1 MLSKVASDI
10 FNQVIQPKWHKSI
23 TCSDSPKLWHKSF
36 VKVAKETHVISVKI
50 ATQLASSP
58 SLLRIMVSSLEENN
72 PFPTAQR
79 FAVNIAYEMSQ
90 AEFGCDIEQMPE
102 LWRLRIFASAVRSQW
117 LVSIESSFFL
127 KNKFMDL
134 FDCLPTKLL
143 NVDAECPPELDMLL
157 CDTNALSAAY
167 YKENNLPE
175 LTENNL
181 SYSPYNS
188 LQDNA
193 NSLPAADLNHKNL
206 SPQAKFS
213 HFDKSLNVA

>member
-10 FNQVIQPKWHKSI
+10 FNQVIQPKWQKSI
-23 TCSDSPKLWHKSF
+23 NSSDSPRLWHKSF
-36 VKVAKETHVISVKI
+36 LKVAKESHVISVEI
-50 ATQLASSP
+50 AAQLASSP
-58 SLLRIMVSSLEENN
+58 SLLRLMVSSLEQGS
-72 PFPTAQR
+72 PFPSAQR

-90 AEFGCDIEQMPE
+90 DEFGCDIEQMPE
-102 LWRLRIFASAVRSQW
+102 LWRLRIFASTVRSQW

-134 FDCLPTKLL
+134 FDCLPAQLL

-157 CDTNALSAAY
+157 CDTKALSAAY

-175 LTENNL
+175 ITEKYL
-181 SYSPYNS
+181 SYSHYNS
-188 LQDNA
+188 QQDDA
-193 NSLPAADLNHKNL
+193 DSLPAANL
-206 SPQAKFS
+206 RHNNAGQHSRFS